1 MSEFSHY
8 SVLLHEAVDSLNI
21 QPDGVYVDGTFGRGG
36 HSAEI
41 LKALGPQ
48 GRLIGF
54 DKDDQAVAAAA
65 ERFGDDSRFTMIKGS
80 FASMGEQL
88 AAMGLAGKVNGIF
101 LDLGVSSPQIDDAA
115 RGFSFRLD
123 GPLDMRMASTGIS
136 AAEWIA
142 SVERQDLA
150 DAIREYGEER
160 FAWKIAGAIVAAR
173 DEMAIETTGQLADI
187 IRAASPTREHRIDAA
202 TRSFQ
207 GIRIYIN
214 RELDD
219 LKDCLEQIFDLL
231 VVGGRLSVISFHS
244 LEDRIVKHFIREH
257 AKADV
262 YPRGLPVRDD
272 EMRKPPLKAIGK
284 AVKASKNEIAENV
297 RSRSAVMR
305 TAEKQ

>member
-173 DEMAIETTGQLADI
+173 DETAIETTGQLADI